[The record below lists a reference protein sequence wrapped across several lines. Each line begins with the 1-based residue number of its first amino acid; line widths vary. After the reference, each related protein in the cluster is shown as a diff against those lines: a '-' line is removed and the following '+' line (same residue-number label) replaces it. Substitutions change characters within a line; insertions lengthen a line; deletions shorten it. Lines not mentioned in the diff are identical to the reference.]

1 MLRYRKKISAKYKIC
16 ASYYLQFGDAD
27 ADMAVAMDTLEEVCT
42 AQQFAHQ
49 RLRIHDTG
57 ELTIVAFFI
66 TGNIIY
72 NAKRVIPTWM
82 DYAY

>member
-1 MLRYRKKISAKYKIC
+1 MLRYKEKISAKYKIC

-49 RLRIHDTG
+49 RSG
-57 ELTIVAFFI
+57 E
-66 TGNIIY
+66 NS
-72 NAKRVIPTWM
+72 
-82 DYAY
+82 